1 MALDELAY
9 YFHLSSIESLEGME
23 IKKVQ
28 KSSGYNVG
36 FGVRNRTS
44 PFLLMQGEFNENS
57 QEDLDFTKVNF
68 FEIKTIKNRFQSS
81 GQS

>member
-9 YFHLSSIESLEGME
+9 YFYLSTIESLKGME
-23 IKKVQ
+23 IKKVH
-28 KSSGYNVG
+28 KSPGYNVG

-57 QEDLDFTKVNF
+57 QEDLDFTKVEHF
-68 FEIKTIKNRFQSS
+68 LIKKGKYLKRHKN
-81 GQS
+81 